1 MKVLKS
7 YSFKKSKSDEIISFT
22 FQFIDISNRK
32 NTEQPSATAIS
43 TLSTRQRKLNR
54 RHRTAMKHQETEQ
67 KDARRHGRNNHKDT
81 KLEMSSLLVF
91 IRVYRLE
98 IQSVMLV
105 SSTVFVDYS
114 PLTFSLIIALYCKH
128 VNSV

>member
-1 MKVLKS
+1 MKLLKS

-22 FQFIDISNRK
+22 FQFIDIINRK
-32 NTEQPSATAIS
+32 NTEQPSATAIR
-43 TLSTRQRKLNR
+43 TLSTRQRKL
-54 RHRTAMKHQETEQ
+54 HITAVKHQEAEQ

-91 IRVYRLE
+91 NGIYRLK

-105 SSTVFVDYS
+105 FLTSSRIHRS
-114 PLTFSLIIALYCKH
+114 LTGG
-128 VNSV
+128 